1 MGPLLRCASGGGAKH
16 VPELP
21 APSLGAC
28 LSPAASPLL
37 CPGAPHRGPRVL
49 PRVFFQHK
57 HVLVQLKASLKLE
70 NGSTEGKSRFLTSR
84 TKMPYSV
91 Y

>member
-1 MGPLLRCASGGGAKH
+1 MQKGATH

-21 APSLGAC
+21 APSLGSC
-28 LSPAASPLL
+28 LSPAALPTL
-37 CPGAPHRGPRVL
+37 CLAAPHRRPRVL

-70 NGSTEGKSRFLTSR
+70 H
-84 TKMPYSV
+84 
-91 Y
+91 